1 MSDEVL
7 LSVKGLKKNFG
18 NLAVLKGV
26 DLDVHKGEKIVIIGA
41 SGCGKST
48 FLRCINC
55 LEDPS
60 DGAIMFEGENLADMS
75 VDINIHRQKI
85 GMVFQ
90 QFNLFNN
97 YTILDNIMLVPLTVA
112 KKNIKNRKLLSEK
125 KIEIEEKAHS
135 LLKRI
140 GLDDK
145 ALCYPSVLSGG
156 QKQRV
161 AIVRALA
168 MEPKVM
174 LFDEPTSALDPEMV
188 GEVLNLMKDLAISGM
203 TMLIVTHEM
212 SFARQVADRVVFM
225 DDGKIAEEG
234 SPENIFDN
242 PVNAHLQSFLKK
254 VL

>member
-60 DGAIMFEGENLADMS
+60 DGQIMFEGENLADMS

-188 GEVLNLMKDLAISGM
+188 GEVLNLMKDLATSGM

-225 DDGKIAEEG
+225 DNGKIAEEG